1 MNNTKSVPAFFRKA
15 DLPDYDCGDGVIMK
29 IYRSSSMEELD
40 LYVDELL
47 SAGFSLYDKQ
57 IRENNRFYVFFSGDT
72 KVFASFCEC
81 DNTVRIIIDNYT
93 VLPSKNPEYAAKITD
108 TVLYQFETDHSL
120 IDCGMCYIV
129 KCSDGSFF
137 IIDSAHMYSVN
148 DNDRIHDFLRSIN
161 GAEEKIHIAG
171 WFFSHGH
178 TDHICKFMDFLKYN
192 MSDCVIDGIYYNFVA
207 PGHKDEGE
215 WEESERTVR
224 INFASLLKEHPEIK
238 KYKLHSGQ
246 HFYIN
251 ELEFYVLATHEDV
264 YPNSMSNFNDTST
277 ALMMTY
283 EGTRVSFPGD
293 GGRMISDVMTSRYS
307 DELKCDIMQV
317 SHHGHMGCRTEFYE
331 KSGAKTALFPNT
343 RIKLD
348 EENEKLE
355 ENRRIIE
362 LADRYYVSSEG
373 TVGLPLPY
381 KAGSEIVYPDETTEN
396 FDGIYAL
403 WGYEY
408 TDDFKEKV
416 RNDFLKRHNLK

>member
-1 MNNTKSVPAFFRKA
+1 
-15 DLPDYDCGDGVIMK
+15 
-29 IYRSSSMEELD
+29 
-40 LYVDELL
+40 
-47 SAGFSLYDKQ
+47 
-57 IRENNRFYVFFSGDT
+57 
-72 KVFASFCEC
+72 
-81 DNTVRIIIDNYT
+81 
-93 VLPSKNPEYAAKITD
+93 
-108 TVLYQFETDHSL
+108 
-120 IDCGMCYIV
+120 
-129 KCSDGSFF
+129 
-137 IIDSAHMYSVN
+137 
-148 DNDRIHDFLRSIN
+148 
-161 GAEEKIHIAG
+161 
-171 WFFSHGH
+171 
-178 TDHICKFMDFLKYN
+178 

-207 PGHKDEGE
+207 PGHKDESE
-215 WEESERTVR
+215 WEESERAVR
-224 INFASLLKEHPEIK
+224 INFASLLKDHPEIK

-283 EGTRVSFPGD
+283 AGTRVSFPGD
-293 GGRMISDVMTSRYS
+293 GGRMISDIMTSRYS

-331 KSGAKTALFPNT
+331 KSNAKTALFPNT

-396 FDGIYAL
+396 FDGIFAL

-408 TDDFKEKV
+408 TDEFKEKV
-416 RNDFLKRHNLK
+416 RSDFIKRNNSK